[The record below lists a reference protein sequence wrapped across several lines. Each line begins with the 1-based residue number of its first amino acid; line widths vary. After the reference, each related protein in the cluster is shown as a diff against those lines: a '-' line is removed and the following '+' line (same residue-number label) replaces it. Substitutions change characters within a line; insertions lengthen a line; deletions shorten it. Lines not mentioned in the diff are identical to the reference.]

1 VDSAHVKAHARELG
15 FDLCG
20 IAPATDLPE
29 LAFLSTW
36 LARRYYGTMTWL
48 PRTKRVRSD
57 VRHIVPGAQS
67 VIVTGTLYST
77 EPHAPAEASAASA
90 TVSRY
95 AWGDDYHR
103 IVGSRLDALLMWM
116 RSQPGPSFD
125 ARAYVDTG
133 PVQERVYAMHAG
145 LGWIGKNTCLINPSL
160 GSWLF
165 LGVLI
170 TTLPLDP
177 DAPGTDQCGTC
188 QLCLQSCPTGALVEP
203 HVLDARLCISYL
215 TIEKRGSIDAAL
227 REEIGTNVYGCDI
240 CQDVCPYNS
249 RNVVTAV
256 EAFRPR
262 AGLHQPSLL
271 RMWRQSDAELHA
283 LILGTAMTRAP
294 VTSLRRN
301 IAIAIGNASDW
312 LDAAALADADVVDP
326 DRPSLQDAGV
336 REAVQWA
343 RGRLAAGRLA

>member
-1 VDSAHVKAHARELG
+1 MNSEHVKAHARELG

-48 PRTKRVRSD
+48 PRTRRVRGD
-57 VRHIVPGAQS
+57 VRHIVPGARS
-67 VIVTGTLYST
+67 VIVTGTLYGTEACDPPDAST
-77 EPHAPAEASAASA
+77 AAA

-95 AWGDDYHR
+95 AWGDDYHAV
-103 IVGSRLDALLMWM
+103 VGKRLDDLLSWM
-116 RSQPGPSFD
+116 RAQAGPAFD

-133 PVQERVYAMHAG
+133 PVQERVYALHAG
-145 LGWIGKNTCLINPSL
+145 LGWIGKNTCVINPSL

-203 HVLDARLCISYL
+203 YVLDARLCISYL

-227 REEIGTNVYGCDI
+227 RADIGTNVYGCDI

-249 RNVVTAV
+249 RPVATAV
-256 EAFRPR
+256 EAFKPR
-262 AGLHQPSLL
+262 EGLRHPSLERL
-271 RMWRQSDAELHA
+271 WRQTDTELEA
-283 LILGTAMTRAP
+283 LVAGTAMTRAP
-294 VTSLRRN
+294 VVSLRRN
-301 IAIAIGNASDW
+301 IAIAIGNASGR
-312 LDAAALADADVVDP
+312 LDAAALADADVLDP

-343 RGRLAAGRLA
+343 RARLAPEHLA

>member
-1 VDSAHVKAHARELG
+1 
-15 FDLCG
+15 
-20 IAPATDLPE
+20 
-29 LAFLSTW
+29 
-36 LARRYYGTMTWL
+36 
-48 PRTKRVRSD
+48 
-57 VRHIVPGAQS
+57 
-67 VIVTGTLYST
+67 
-77 EPHAPAEASAASA
+77 
-90 TVSRY
+90 
-95 AWGDDYHR
+95 
-103 IVGSRLDALLMWM
+103 M
-116 RSQPGPSFD
+116 RAQPGPAFD

-133 PVQERVYAMHAG
+133 PVQERVYALHAG

-227 REEIGTNVYGCDI
+227 RGDIGTNVYGCDI

-249 RNVVTAV
+249 RPVATTV
-256 EAFRPR
+256 EAFKPR
-262 AGLHQPSLL
+262 EGLQQPSLARL
-271 RMWRQSDAELHA
+271 WRQTDAELEA
-283 LILGTAMTRAP
+283 LVAGTAMTRAP
-294 VTSLRRN
+294 VASLRRN
-301 IAIAIGNASDW
+301 IAIAIGNASGR
-312 LDAAALADADVVDP
+312 LDAAALADADVPDP

-343 RGRLAAGRLA
+343 RAQLAPERLA

>member
-1 VDSAHVKAHARELG
+1 MTSDEIKAYARELG

-48 PRTKRVRSD
+48 PRTRRVRAD
-57 VRHIVPGAQS
+57 VRHIVPGARS

-77 EPHAPAEASAASA
+77 ESDSSDATAPASA

-103 IVGSRLDALLMWM
+103 ILGRRLDAFLAWM

-165 LGVLI
+165 LGVII

-177 DAPGTDQCGTC
+177 DQAGTDQCGTC

-227 REEIGTNVYGCDI
+227 RADMGTNVYGCDI

-256 EAFRPR
+256 EAFQPR

-271 RMWRQSDAELHA
+271 RMWRQSDAELSA
-283 LILGTAMTRAP
+283 LVAGTAMTRAP

-301 IAIAIGNASDW
+301 IAIAIGNASAQ
-312 LDAAALADADVVDP
+312 LDAAVLADADDVDP
-326 DRPSLQDAGV
+326 ERPSLQDAGV

-343 RGRLAAGRLA
+343 RDRLAAGRLT